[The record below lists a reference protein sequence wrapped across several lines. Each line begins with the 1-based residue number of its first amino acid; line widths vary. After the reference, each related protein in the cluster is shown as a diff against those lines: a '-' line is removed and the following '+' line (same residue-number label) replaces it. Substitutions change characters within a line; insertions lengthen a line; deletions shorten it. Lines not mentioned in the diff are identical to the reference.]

1 MKRTLIINGGN
12 IEEDFALSFL
22 RKEEFDYKIAVD
34 KGMEF
39 CRKNGIWPDEI
50 LGDFDSVD
58 PKVKKYFDSQDI
70 PVHVYKPEKDQTD
83 MENAMSLAL
92 KRGSSEITVL
102 GATGTRM
109 DHVLGSISN
118 LTLPLKAGV
127 PCSLVDAHNRIRMIQ
142 QELRIKKEEQYGKY
156 VSLLAFG
163 GSADKITLTGFYY
176 PLHGYTM
183 RAGDGI
189 GISNEITEEVAEICL
204 ESGTL
209 IVVESRD

>member
-1 MKRTLIINGGN
+1 MKTIIINGGN
-12 IEEDFALSFL
+12 IEDDFALPFL
-22 RKEEFDYKIAVD
+22 QKEQYDYLIAVD
-34 KGMEF
+34 KGLEF
-39 CRKNGIWPDEI
+39 CYRAGIQPDEM
-50 LGDFDSVD
+50 LGDFDSASPAVRD
-58 PKVKKYFDSQDI
+58 YFERLEI
-70 PVHVYKPEKDQTD
+70 PVQLYKPEKDQTD
-83 MENAMSLAL
+83 MENAMRLAL
-92 KRGSSEITVL
+92 KRGSSEIIVL

-109 DHVLGSISN
+109 DHVLGSIYN
-118 LTLPLKAGV
+118 LSIALDAGV
-127 PCSLVDAHNRIRMIQ
+127 PCALVDAHNRIRMIRHG
-142 QELRIKKEEQYGKY
+142 LKIRKEEQYGKY

-183 RAGDGI
+183 QAGDGL